1 MSLDN
6 MFHGGIKMC
15 VYGRSG
21 TGKTTFW
28 GSFPGRI
35 LALMCS
41 GSDPSGELRSINTP
55 EHRKKIDAVLI
66 KSPSDMVDAV
76 AYLKDNHG
84 LYSTVVVDHITEL
97 QRMILSGILN
107 VPDLPEILTWGT
119 ATRDQW
125 GQCSSQTVELL
136 KIILG
141 LETNVVLVAQEREFD
156 PTQDSTGILVPY
168 VAAAMT
174 PAATGWLNPAVDY
187 IVQTCIRK
195 QKIARKTK
203 IAGKETTVFEETGV
217 MEYGLRVGPHDV
229 YVTKF
234 RLPMVGKS
242 LPDVIVNP
250 TYQKVKALIDGQG
263 S

>member
-76 AYLKDNHG
+76 AYLKDNYG
-84 LYSTVVVDHITEL
+84 LNRTST
-97 QRMILSGILN
+97 RLN
-107 VPDLPEILTWGT
+107 P
-119 ATRDQW
+119 
-125 GQCSSQTVELL
+125 SQT
-136 KIILG
+136 G
-141 LETNVVLVAQEREFD
+141 A
-156 PTQDSTGILVPY
+156 
-168 VAAAMT
+168 
-174 PAATGWLNPAVDY
+174 
-187 IVQTCIRK
+187 
-195 QKIARKTK
+195 
-203 IAGKETTVFEETGV
+203 
-217 MEYGLRVGPHDV
+217 
-229 YVTKF
+229 
-234 RLPMVGKS
+234 LP
-242 LPDVIVNP
+242 I
-250 TYQKVKALIDGQG
+250 
-263 S
+263 